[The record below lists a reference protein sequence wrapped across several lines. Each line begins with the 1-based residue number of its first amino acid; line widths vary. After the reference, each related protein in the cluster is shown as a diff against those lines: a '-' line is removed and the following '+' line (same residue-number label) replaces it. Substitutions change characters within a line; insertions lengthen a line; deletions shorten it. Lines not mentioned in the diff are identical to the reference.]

1 MKNEFMEKRSK
12 KFNELMI
19 KNRMDALVVISPEN
33 VLYSTGA
40 YIMTQKLIRD
50 RLEIALFLPNREPI
64 FIVCGIEERLV
75 KKETWI
81 KDIRPYIEFKDSPI
95 QFLVDA
101 LLEIGLDKGRIGI
114 ETHCL
119 SAYYYNKLIKN
130 LPNAK
135 FVDCQEVF
143 KEARIIKDA
152 NEIKILAKA
161 AKATRKAV
169 EAAFFIARPGDTET
183 DVANQIKIN
192 LMGQGADEVSFATLG
207 TGEKSMI
214 INPTP
219 SSTPLKPGDIVTA
232 DYGGLFSGY
241 LSDLARS
248 AAVGRA
254 SSVQSD
260 TYKKLAI
267 IQKNVIESIKVGTRC
282 CDVFNKCKRLY
293 EKEDLIFDM
302 PHIGHGLGVGLHEE
316 PEINPLNKRTL
327 QENMILNIEPFVIHN
342 GSGYHIEDLV
352 QVTANGAKVLT
363 ESSMSD
369 KIPII
374 N

>member
-1 MKNEFMEKRSK
+1 MENKVMEKRME

-19 KNRMDALVVISPEN
+19 KNKMDAMIAMSPEN
-33 VLYSTGA
+33 VLYSTDA
-40 YIMTQKLIRD
+40 YLMMQKFIRD
-50 RLEIALFLPNREPI
+50 RLEIALFSPTKEPI
-64 FIVCGIEERLV
+64 FIVCGIEESLV
-75 KKETWI
+75 RKETWI
-81 KDIRPYIEFKDSPI
+81 KDIRPYIEFKESPI
-95 QFLVDA
+95 QFLVNT
-101 LLEIGLDKGRIGI
+101 LLEIGLERGRIGI
-114 ETHCL
+114 EVHYL
-119 SAYYYNKLIKN
+119 SAYYYDKLIKN
-130 LPNAK
+130 LPNAE

-143 KEARIIKDA
+143 EEARIIKEA
-152 NEIKILAKA
+152 GEIQILAKA

-169 EAAFFIARPGDTET
+169 EAAFLIARPGDTEIN
-183 DVANQIKIN
+183 VANQIKIN
-192 LMGQGADEVSFATLG
+192 LLGQGADEVSFATLG

-214 INPTP
+214 LNPIP
-219 SSTPLKPGDIVTA
+219 SSIPLKPGDIVTA
-232 DYGGLFSGY
+232 DYGALFSGY
-241 LSDLARS
+241 LSDFARS

-260 TYKKLAI
+260 IYKKLAT
-267 IQKNVIESIKVGTRC
+267 IQKTVIESIKIGTRC

-316 PEINPLNKRTL
+316 PEINPLNKRAL

-342 GSGYHIEDLV
+342 GNGYHIEDLV